1 MVEILQDTPIAKEV
15 RTNLSNKVKR
25 VVPVYSQERGRWS
38 AITREDVAQATRRA
52 YDGQQVGL
60 YREEDDLYPIVLRH
74 TEEERLKAAEMDTL
88 QVQGR
93 LMANTLPLSQVTRDI
108 KLDWEEPANTR
119 FDRRRA
125 ITLQAEPKGTTYPVL
140 KQTVLEKIQA
150 IPLPPGYDIYLDG
163 EDESTLDAVNSLIP
177 GIVPALAVVML
188 TLVLLYNAY
197 RPVIIILLTVPF
209 VFIGITPALLI
220 ADAPFGFVAILG
232 AMSLSGMMIK
242 NIIVLL
248 DEININLEAEMAPY
262 DAVIEAVMAR
272 ARPVALAAA
281 TTVGG
286 VATIAGDVFWS
297 AMAITIIGGLTVG
310 TLLTLFLVPTLY
322 AVFYKVY
329 PDTPARVPAA
339 AKTAEA

>member
-1 MVEILQDTPIAKEV
+1 MDRRQAVDDRSQCRV
-15 RTNLSNKVKR
+15 RT
-25 VVPVYSQERGRWS
+25 EG
-38 AITREDVAQATRRA
+38 
-52 YDGQQVGL
+52 
-60 YREEDDLYPIVLRH
+60 
-74 TEEERLKAAEMDTL
+74 
-88 QVQGR
+88 
-93 LMANTLPLSQVTRDI
+93 
-108 KLDWEEPANTR
+108 
-119 FDRRRA
+119 RRA
-125 ITLQAEPKGTTYPVL
+125 ITIQAEPKKPATYPVL
-140 KQTVLEKIQA
+140 KQAVIDKFRA
-150 IPLPPGYDIYLDG
+150 IEMPPGYEIYFDG
-163 EDESTLDAVNSLIP
+163 EDESTLDATDSLQP
-177 GIVPALAVVML
+177 GIIPALAVVML

-248 DEININLEAEMAPY
+248 DEININLEAGMTPY
-262 DAVIEAVMAR
+262 DSVVNAVLAR

-310 TLLTLFLVPTLY
+310 TFLTLYLVPTLY
-322 AVFYKVY
+322 AVFYKVS
-329 PDTPARVPAA
+329 PETPATV
-339 AKTAEA
+339 KTEEATASA